1 MEPGREK
8 NLGVQGPKDGLTLA
22 WTPGCREMR
31 IEEPLRLAGL
41 RWRDAYSLVRSNFS
55 M

>member
-8 NLGVQGPKDGLTLA
+8 NLGVQGPKDGPTLA
-22 WTPGCREMR
+22 WTPWCREMR
-31 IEEPLRLAGL
+31 IEEPLRLAVLG
-41 RWRDAYSLVRSNFS
+41 WRDAYSLVRSSFS